1 MQETSIKVSLKIDVL
16 WILLTSKILYQNISK
31 FVRKYRRR
39 CSVKKVF
46 SEILQDSQEICEI
59 SKNTFSYRTPLVP
72 ASKNTYNK
80 CGAGLQPG
88 TYFTRSFIFQDFFY
102 TLGKPIF
109 RNTEKVCYSFF
120 YCNVSS
126 KNLLS
131 LFLCFKKSDALYLF
145 STNWLLLL
153 LTDKFTITEFA
164 IIIRNLSF
172 LVFHCK
178 KVICKEKFS

>member
-31 FVRKYRRR
+31 FVRKCRRR

-59 SKNTFSYRTPLVP
+59 SKNTFSYRTPLA
-72 ASKNTYNK
+72 ASKNTYNN
-80 CGAGLQPG
+80 CGVGLQPG
-88 TYFTRSFIFQDFFY
+88 TYFTRSFIFQ
-102 TLGKPIF
+102 KIP
-109 RNTEKVCYSFF
+109 EKVCYSFF